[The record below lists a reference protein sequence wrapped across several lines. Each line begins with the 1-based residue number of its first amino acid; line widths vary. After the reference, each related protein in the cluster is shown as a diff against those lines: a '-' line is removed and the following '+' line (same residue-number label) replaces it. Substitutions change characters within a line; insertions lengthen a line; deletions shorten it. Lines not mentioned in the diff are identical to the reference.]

1 MQLIAGRSGQEYNQR
16 KGRHGAFWE
25 DRYHATAIEAN
36 EHLQRCLVYIDLNM
50 VRVEWL
56 RIPVIGHMPVIE
68 RSRIPRSGTGLLI
81 YGS

>member
-1 MQLIAGRSGQEYNQR
+1 MAKNTDQR

-25 DRYHATAIEAN
+25 DRYHATASEAN

-50 VRVEWL
+50 VRPEWL
-56 RIPVIGHMPVIE
+56 GIPMIGHMPVVE
-68 RSRIPRSGTGLLI
+68 RFRIRPSGTGLLI